1 MPTIRLQ
8 ELTADSKNS
17 MYTGI
22 VRTAKYGFL
31 QSRIALKKK
40 TGGIYLAKVF

>member
-1 MPTIRLQ
+1 MPAIRLQ
-8 ELTADSKNS
+8 ELTADSKTT

-31 QSRIALKKK
+31 QSHVALKKK